1 MKGTKL
7 AALVLSAFLAC
18 SVTGVHAFA
27 NVPASAEADSTETE
41 VTASRLGEDINAGS
55 SVPDQ
60 VIGAD
65 GKPLTPEGNL
75 SLVDDIITESGKQ
88 FITLTSRDGN
98 YYYLIIDRSG
108 NEDDNVYFLNKVD
121 ERDLLTLMDEE
132 DVEEIE
138 QARQEEAERLA
149 EEAAKKEAAKKA
161 REEAAARAEQEKAEH
176 APRTYR
182 IGGLELNGFQLFIP
196 LGIIVLLLSAGAV
209 IFLRRKKAAN
219 AVKADPDM
227 GLDFIDDEM
236 PDMGDG
242 QDMQTDT
249 PDASGLESMVAGQQ
263 DLRHPAAPPLL
274 GAGVLGILQQ
284 PLPVALV
291 GEAHLLG
298 QHPRHHAADAVRY
311 GHGRNLAPG
320 DHKVPQ
326 GDLLVHALLD
336 EALVQAL
343 VVAAHQ
349 NDVLPPQQLPGHA
362 LVKGAALGGHEHRV
376 HVPACLLTQG
386 PVAEIQRLRQHD
398 QPLAAAVGIVVR
410 AAVVGGGVVPDV
422 GGPDGDEA
430 LGLGLADDAG
440 LHHCADHIRKQ
451 GHNVDGHAAL
461 THRPSSLLWSPP

>member
-55 SVPDQ
+55 SVPNQ

-182 IGGLELNGFQLFIP
+182 IGGLELNG
-196 LGIIVLLLSAGAV
+196 
-209 IFLRRKKAAN
+209 
-219 AVKADPDM
+219 
-227 GLDFIDDEM
+227 
-236 PDMGDG
+236 
-242 QDMQTDT
+242 
-249 PDASGLESMVAGQQ
+249 
-263 DLRHPAAPPLL
+263 
-274 GAGVLGILQQ
+274 
-284 PLPVALV
+284 
-291 GEAHLLG
+291 
-298 QHPRHHAADAVRY
+298 
-311 GHGRNLAPG
+311 
-320 DHKVPQ
+320 
-326 GDLLVHALLD
+326 
-336 EALVQAL
+336 
-343 VVAAHQ
+343 
-349 NDVLPPQQLPGHA
+349 
-362 LVKGAALGGHEHRV
+362 
-376 HVPACLLTQG
+376 TQ
-386 PVAEIQRLRQHD
+386 EKSR
-398 QPLAAAVGIVVR
+398 
-410 AAVVGGGVVPDV
+410 
-422 GGPDGDEA
+422 
-430 LGLGLADDAG
+430 
-440 LHHCADHIRKQ
+440 
-451 GHNVDGHAAL
+451 
-461 THRPSSLLWSPP
+461 

>member
-161 REEAAARAEQEKAEH
+161 REEATARAEQEKAEH

-196 LGIIVLLLSAGAV
+196 LGIIVLLLSAGAA
-209 IFLRRKKAAN
+209 IFFRRKKAAN
-219 AVKADPDM
+219 AVKTDPDM
-227 GLDFIDDEM
+227 DYDDAYDDEY
-236 PDMGDG
+236 DLEE
-242 QDMQTDT
+242 TDDT
-249 PDASGLESMVAGQQ
+249 EEEEEDF
-263 DLRHPAAPPLL
+263 
-274 GAGVLGILQQ
+274 
-284 PLPVALV
+284 
-291 GEAHLLG
+291 
-298 QHPRHHAADAVRY
+298 Y
-311 GHGRNLAPG
+311 
-320 DHKVPQ
+320 
-326 GDLLVHALLD
+326 
-336 EALVQAL
+336 
-343 VVAAHQ
+343 
-349 NDVLPPQQLPGHA
+349 
-362 LVKGAALGGHEHRV
+362 
-376 HVPACLLTQG
+376 
-386 PVAEIQRLRQHD
+386 
-398 QPLAAAVGIVVR
+398 
-410 AAVVGGGVVPDV
+410 
-422 GGPDGDEA
+422 GDEEE
-430 LGLGLADDAG
+430 DYEEYE
-440 LHHCADHIRKQ
+440 
-451 GHNVDGHAAL
+451 
-461 THRPSSLLWSPP
+461 